1 MFSSLANSIKIPE
14 LRNRILFTLGM
25 LVVFRIGTHIP
36 TPGIDAKLLAENV
49 AKSSSELFSFLNMF
63 SGGALKRFSV
73 FALGIAPYINAS
85 IIMQLLVYVIPYL
98 EHLAK
103 EEGEEGRKKIS
114 QYTRYGTVVI
124 GALQAFGIS
133 FMLERYGVVL
143 NPGIGF
149 KIMAVMTLTAGTAFI
164 MWLGEQMT
172 ARGIG
177 NGISI
182 LITAGILATLPQ
194 AVVQQGVIFFQE
206 GDAHQVIQVLA
217 LCVIVVLVIMAV
229 VSVQDAVRKIPVQ
242 YAKRVVGRRVYGGQN
257 THIPL
262 RVNQAGVIPVIFA
275 SSILLFPAMVA
286 NWLQNWDAVQNM
298 KINNPFFGGIVDWFL
313 RIFSHNVGGSIL
325 TSEFLV
331 YQLLYAGLIVFFT
344 YFYTA
349 ITFNIQDLSD
359 NMKKYGGFI
368 PGIRAG
374 RPTVD
379 YLERTLSRVTLA
391 GGVFLA
397 VIAVIPELLI
407 NVMRVQFYFGG
418 TALLIVVGVAMDTM
432 RQMESHLVTRH
443 YEGFMKKRGLR

>member
-1 MFSSLANSIKIPE
+1 MFQSFANSLKIPE
-14 LRNRILFTLGM
+14 LRNRIFFTLGM
-25 LVVFRIGTHIP
+25 IVVFRIGTHIP
-36 TPGIDAKLLAENV
+36 TPGVDAKLLTQNLP
-49 AKSSSELFSFLNMF
+49 SSELFSFLNMF
-63 SGGALKRFSV
+63 SGGALRRFSV

-103 EEGEEGRKKIS
+103 EEGEEGRKMIS
-114 QYTRYGTVVI
+114 QYTRYGTVLI

-133 FMLERYGVVL
+133 FMLERYQVVT
-143 NPGIGF
+143 NPGFAF
-149 KIMAVMTLTAGTAFI
+149 KIMAVTTLTAGTAFI

-172 ARGIG
+172 SRGIG

-182 LITAGILATLPQ
+182 LITAGILASLPE
-194 AVVQQGVIFFQE
+194 AVVQQMALFTGN
-206 GDAHQVIQVLA
+206 AHDVVKTIL
-217 LCVIVVLVIMAV
+217 LLVIVFLVIMAIV
-229 VSVQDAVRKIPVQ
+229 TVQDGVRKIPVQ

-257 THIPL
+257 TYIPL

-275 SSILLFPAMVA
+275 SSILLFPSMVA
-286 NWLQNWDAVQNM
+286 NWVQSLDSMQGIVQN
-298 KINNPFFGGIVDWFL
+298 PIVFWL
-313 RIFSHNVGGSIL
+313 LNIFNYNSVSYIL
-325 TSEFLV
+325 I
-331 YQLLYAGLIVFFT
+331 YAGLIIFFT

-349 ITFNIQDLSD
+349 ITFNIQELSD

-391 GGVFLA
+391 GGIFLA
-397 VIAVIPELLI
+397 IIAVIPNFLI
-407 NVMRVQFYFGG
+407 KFMNVQFYFGG

-432 RQMESHLVTRH
+432 RQLESHLVTRH

>member
-1 MFSSLANSIKIPE
+1 MFQSVANSMRIPE

-25 LVVFRIGTHIP
+25 IVVFRIGTHIP
-36 TPGIDAKLLAENV
+36 TPGIDAKLLTQALPN
-49 AKSSSELFSFLNMF
+49 SELFSFLNMF
-63 SGGALKRFSV
+63 SGGALRRFSV

-98 EHLAK
+98 EHLSK
-103 EEGEEGRKKIS
+103 EEGEEGKKMIS
-114 QYTRYGTVVI
+114 QYTRYGTVLI
-124 GALQAFGIS
+124 GALQAFGIT
-133 FMLERYGVVL
+133 FMLERYQVVV
-143 NPGIGF
+143 NPGMGF
-149 KIMAVMTLTAGTAFI
+149 KLMAVITLTAGTAFI

-172 ARGIG
+172 SRGIG

-182 LITAGILATLPQ
+182 LISAGILASLPEAIIQQIALFSGNANDVVKTLLLL
-194 AVVQQGVIFFQE
+194 ATVI
-206 GDAHQVIQVLA
+206 
-217 LCVIVVLVIMAV
+217 LVIMGIV
-229 VSVQDAVRKIPVQ
+229 YVQDGVRKIPVQ

-257 THIPL
+257 TFIPL

-275 SSILLFPAMVA
+275 SSILLFPSMVA
-286 NWLQNWDAVQNM
+286 SWIQSIESLEGVVSNPIVFYLLNMFNYNNWSYSFIYAV
-298 KINNPFFGGIVDWFL
+298 
-313 RIFSHNVGGSIL
+313 
-325 TSEFLV
+325 
-331 YQLLYAGLIVFFT
+331 LIIFFT

-349 ITFNIQDLSD
+349 ITFNVQELSD

-391 GGVFLA
+391 GGIFLA
-397 VIAVIPELLI
+397 LVAVIPTLL
-407 NVMRVQFYFGG
+407 VKLMDVQFYFGG

-432 RQMESHLVTRH
+432 RQLESHLVTRH

>member
-1 MFSSLANSIKIPE
+1 MKIPE

-25 LVVFRIGTHIP
+25 IVVFRIGTHIP
-36 TPGIDAKLLAENV
+36 TPGVDAKLLTQNLP
-49 AKSSSELFSFLNMF
+49 SSELFSFLNMF
-63 SGGALKRFSV
+63 SGGALRRFSV

-103 EEGEEGRKKIS
+103 EEGEEGRKMIN
-114 QYTRYGTVVI
+114 QYTRYGTVLI

-133 FMLERYGVVL
+133 FMLERYQVVVS
-143 NPGIGF
+143 PGWAF
-149 KIMAVMTLTAGTAFI
+149 KIMAVTTLTAGTAFI

-172 ARGIG
+172 NRGIG

-182 LITAGILATLPQ
+182 LITAGILASLPE
-194 AVVQQGVIFFQE
+194 AIVQQMALFTGNAHEVVKLVLLLIIVI
-206 GDAHQVIQVLA
+206 AT
-217 LCVIVVLVIMAV
+217 IMAIV
-229 VSVQDAVRKIPVQ
+229 AVQDGVRKIPVQ

-257 THIPL
+257 TFIPL

-275 SSILLFPAMVA
+275 SSILLFPSMIL
-286 NWLQNWDAVQNM
+286 NWIQSMESIQGYV
-298 KINNPFFGGIVDWFL
+298 NNPIVYWL
-313 RIFSHNVGGSIL
+313 LNIFQYNSATYIL
-325 TSEFLV
+325 I
-331 YQLLYAGLIVFFT
+331 YAGLIIFFT

-349 ITFNIQDLSD
+349 ITFNIQELSD

-391 GGVFLA
+391 GGMFLA
-397 VIAVIPELLI
+397 IVAVIPNFLI
-407 NVMRVQFYFGG
+407 MLMDVKFYFGG

-432 RQMESHLVTRH
+432 RQLESHLVTRH
-443 YEGFMKKRGLR
+443 YEGFMKKKGLR

>member
-1 MFSSLANSIKIPE
+1 MFQSLSNSMKIPE

-25 LVVFRIGTHIP
+25 IVVFRIGTHIP
-36 TPGIDAKLLAENV
+36 TPGIDAKLLTQNMPT
-49 AKSSSELFSFLNMF
+49 SELMSFLNMF
-63 SGGALKRFSV
+63 SGGALRRFSV

-85 IIMQLLVYVIPYL
+85 IIMQLLIYVIPYL

-103 EEGEEGRKKIS
+103 EEGEDGRKLIS
-114 QYTRYGTVVI
+114 QYTRYGTVLI

-133 FMLERYGVVL
+133 FMLERYQVVA
-143 NPGIGF
+143 NPGLGF
-149 KIMAVMTLTAGTAFI
+149 KIMAVTTLTAGTAFI

-172 ARGIG
+172 SRGIG

-182 LITAGILATLPQ
+182 LITAGILASLPE
-194 AVVQQGVIFFQE
+194 AVVQQIALFTGNANDVVKMIFLL
-206 GDAHQVIQVLA
+206 II
-217 LCVIVVLVIMAV
+217 IVAVIMAIV
-229 VSVQDAVRKIPVQ
+229 TVQDGVRKIPVQ

-257 THIPL
+257 TFIPL

-275 SSILLFPAMVA
+275 SSILLFPSMIA
-286 NWLQNWDAVQNM
+286 NWLQSLDSMQEIV
-298 KINNPFFGGIVDWFL
+298 KNPIVFWMLNLFNYNSYSYL
-313 RIFSHNVGGSIL
+313 FI
-325 TSEFLV
+325 
-331 YQLLYAGLIVFFT
+331 YAALIIFFT

-349 ITFNIQDLSD
+349 ITFNVQDLSD

-379 YLERTLSRVTLA
+379 YLERTLSRITLA
-391 GGVFLA
+391 GGIFLSLVA
-397 VIAVIPELLI
+397 VTPNILI
-407 NVMRVQFYFGG
+407 KFMNVQFYFGG

-432 RQMESHLVTRH
+432 RQLESHLVTRH

>member
-1 MFSSLANSIKIPE
+1 MFQSLANSMKIPE

-25 LVVFRIGTHIP
+25 IVVFRIGTHIP
-36 TPGIDAKLLAENV
+36 TPGIDAKLLTQNLP
-49 AKSSSELFSFLNMF
+49 SSELFSFLNMF
-63 SGGALKRFSV
+63 SGGALRRFSV

-103 EEGEEGRKKIS
+103 EEGEEGRKMIS
-114 QYTRYGTVVI
+114 QYTRYGTVLI

-133 FMLERYGVVL
+133 FMLERYQVVTS
-143 NPGIGF
+143 PGLGF
-149 KIMAVMTLTAGTAFI
+149 KIMAVTTLTAGTAFI

-172 ARGIG
+172 SRGIG

-182 LITAGILATLPQ
+182 LITAGILASLPE
-194 AVVQQGVIFFQE
+194 AVVQQIALFSGNAGDVIKTLF
-206 GDAHQVIQVLA
+206 L
-217 LCVIVVLVIMAV
+217 LIVVIGVIMAIV
-229 VSVQDAVRKIPVQ
+229 TVQDGVRKIPVQ

-257 THIPL
+257 TFIPL

-275 SSILLFPAMVA
+275 SSILLFPSMVA
-286 NWLQNWDAVQNM
+286 NWLQSLESLQGFVT
-298 KINNPFFGGIVDWFL
+298 NPIVFWL
-313 RIFSHNVGGSIL
+313 LNIFNYNSI
-325 TSEFLV
+325 SYIV
-331 YQLLYAGLIVFFT
+331 IYALLIVFFT

-349 ITFNIQDLSD
+349 ITFNVQDLSD

-397 VIAVIPELLI
+397 IVAVIPNFLI
-407 NVMRVQFYFGG
+407 KFLNVQFYFGG

-432 RQMESHLVTRH
+432 RQLESHLVTRH
-443 YEGFMKKRGLR
+443 YEGFMKKKGLR

>member
-1 MFSSLANSIKIPE
+1 MLQSLSNSMKIPE

-25 LVVFRIGTHIP
+25 IVVFRIGTHIP
-36 TPGIDAKLLAENV
+36 TPGVDAKLLTQNLP
-49 AKSSSELFSFLNMF
+49 SSELFSFLNMF
-63 SGGALKRFSV
+63 SGGALRRFSV

-103 EEGEEGRKKIS
+103 EEGEEGRKMIN
-114 QYTRYGTVVI
+114 QYTRYGTVLI

-133 FMLERYGVVL
+133 FMLERYQVVVS
-143 NPGIGF
+143 PGWAF
-149 KIMAVMTLTAGTAFI
+149 KIMAVTTLTAGTAFI

-172 ARGIG
+172 NRGIG

-182 LITAGILATLPQ
+182 LITAGILASLPE
-194 AVVQQGVIFFQE
+194 AIVQQMALFTGNAHEVVKLVLLLIIVI
-206 GDAHQVIQVLA
+206 AT
-217 LCVIVVLVIMAV
+217 IMAIV
-229 VSVQDAVRKIPVQ
+229 AVQDGVRKIPVQ

-257 THIPL
+257 TFIPL

-275 SSILLFPAMVA
+275 SSILLFPSMIL
-286 NWLQNWDAVQNM
+286 NWIQSMESIQGYV
-298 KINNPFFGGIVDWFL
+298 NNPIVYWL
-313 RIFSHNVGGSIL
+313 LNIFQYNSATYIL
-325 TSEFLV
+325 I
-331 YQLLYAGLIVFFT
+331 YAGLIIFFT

-349 ITFNIQDLSD
+349 ITFNIQELSD

-391 GGVFLA
+391 GGMFLA
-397 VIAVIPELLI
+397 IVAVIPNFLI
-407 NVMRVQFYFGG
+407 MLMDVKFYFGG

-432 RQMESHLVTRH
+432 RQLESHLVTRH
-443 YEGFMKKRGLR
+443 YEGFMKKKGLR